1 MMNRRAVRQALIV
14 CRKELTDA
22 LRDRR
27 ALYALA
33 FSALFGPVFS
43 GFILG
48 RVAERQR
55 PVEDIRIPIVGMEHA
70 PALVAW
76 LGQQGGVDIAGGPA
90 DAEGA
95 VRDRQEDVVV
105 VILEDFAKDFS
116 ASRPAEVRIV
126 SDSSRDA
133 TRPKVQRVRAL
144 LQRYGAEIGALRLVA
159 RGVSPGI
166 ATALAVRD
174 VEVSNAQQ
182 RAARILDMLPLFVVM
197 AAFVGGLQIAID
209 STAGERERGSLEPL
223 LANPAPR
230 ASIAAGKWMAA
241 TAFGMIAVILASM
254 LSVWIMVRFVPL
266 QELGIRFRLGPTQ
279 AAQLL
284 SAVLPMCPL
293 AASLQMYMATFAR
306 SFKEAQSY
314 MGLLMLVP
322 MLPGLIA
329 AAYPI
334 RSQFWMFPIPAL
346 GQHVLMADTL
356 GGRPPAPL
364 MFLLGGASVLGVAL
378 VLVAMTTRLL
388 HREKIIFGR

>member
-1 MMNRRAVRQALIV
+1 MTARALRQALVV

-55 PVEDIRIPIVGMEHA
+55 PVEEIRIPVVGQEHA

-76 LGQQGGVDIAGGPA
+76 LGQQSGVDIAAGPA
-90 DAEGA
+90 DPEAA
-95 VRDRQEDVVV
+95 VRDRKEDVVV

-126 SDSSRDA
+126 SDSSRDD
-133 TRPKVQRVRAL
+133 TRPKVQRVRNL
-144 LQRYGAEIGALRLVA
+144 LQRYSSEIGALRLVA
-159 RGVSPGI
+159 RGVSPSI
-166 ATALAVRD
+166 ASPLAIRD

-182 RAARILDMLPLFVVM
+182 RAARLLGMLPLFIAM

-223 LANPAPR
+223 LVNPAPR
-230 ASIAAGKWMAA
+230 AAIVGGKWMAA
-241 TAFGMIAVILASM
+241 TALGVVAVIVTSILTAA
-254 LSVWIMVRFVPL
+254 IMVRFVPL
-266 QELGIRFRLGPTQ
+266 QELGIRFRLGWPQ
-279 AAQLL
+279 AAQLVV
-284 SAVLPMCPL
+284 AVLPMCPL
-293 AASLQMYMATFAR
+293 ASAMQMYLATFAR

-314 MGLLMLVP
+314 MGFLMLVP
-322 MLPGLIA
+322 MLPGIVA

-334 RSQFWMFPIPAL
+334 RSQAWMFPVPML
-346 GQHVLMADTL
+346 GQHLLMAETL

-364 MFLLGGASVLGVAL
+364 MFLLGAVSTLGAAL

-388 HREKIIFGR
+388 HRERIIFGR